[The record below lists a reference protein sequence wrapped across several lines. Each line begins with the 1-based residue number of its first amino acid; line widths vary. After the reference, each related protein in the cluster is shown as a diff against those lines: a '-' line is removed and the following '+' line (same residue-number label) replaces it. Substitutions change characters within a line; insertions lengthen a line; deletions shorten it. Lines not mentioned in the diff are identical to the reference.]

1 MTWGLEPDEAN
12 KVVKYEI
19 WTNGTQKVIIASF
32 YGSLLLTFRKKP
44 NIVAGSH
51 LHLTTL
57 LEDDDNTLEL
67 YNLYDSAVIQH
78 PAGTPVEKSYT
89 DNEMRHFEDALES
102 DGFDIDSEEVWIYG
116 PYSVSEDLY

>member
-12 KVVKYEI
+12 TVVQYQI
-19 WTNGTQKVIIASF
+19 WTNGTQEVIIASF
-32 YGSLLLTFRKKP
+32 YGSLLLTFPKKP

-51 LHLTTL
+51 LHLTAL
-57 LEDDDNTLEL
+57 LEDDDNILEL
-67 YNLYDSAVIQH
+67 YNVYDSVVIQH

-89 DNEMRHFEDALES
+89 YNEMLQFEDALES
-102 DGFDIDSEEVWIYG
+102 DGFDIYSEEVWIYG